1 MIIDFKVIPVLLD
14 IDTKEGLLDNG
25 ICLDMADIVKRDDET
40 AETDIFVEDDSLK
53 EEDQENVEIDSINQ
67 VSR

>member
-25 ICLDMADIVKRDDET
+25 ICLDMADIVKRDDVT

-67 VSR
+67 VSS